1 MQFTYITYFTA
12 LFVFALGLNSTSSGF
27 QNSTSLNLTNPST
40 TQYYN
45 TSSFTSPTVLIS
57 TGGIYNN
64 YSSFGNVTSHTAT
77 SHHSTTRGH
86 VSTETGSDS
95 ESESHATSTE
105 VVTGSHS
112 TSLRSLNVGTTL
124 SYASGLL
131 VIVAAYL
138 L

>member
-1 MQFTYITYFTA
+1 MQFIYITYFTA
-12 LFVFALGLNSTSSGF
+12 LFVFALGLNSTTSGF

-45 TSSFTSPTVLIS
+45 TSTFSSPTVLIS
-57 TGGIYNN
+57 TGGVYNN
-64 YSSFGNVTSHTAT
+64 YSSFGNVTSHTTT
-77 SHHSTTRGH
+77 SHHSTTKGE
-86 VSTETGSDS
+86 VSTATGSDS
-95 ESESHATSTE
+95 ESESQGTTSTE
-105 VVTGSHS
+105 VVTGS
-112 TSLRSLNVGTTL
+112 TSQSSSNIGTTL